1 MESYEGVSLDDTV
14 ELPIKPGI
22 PQSVIVRVMEICGV
36 EYKLKDTNMLDN
48 KYPVLYG
55 SRENI
60 ENAKKYLKLF
70 TESKLVLR
78 DIARLA
84 RRFNTV
90 AKIYTEDDDLKYIME
105 IVSQNVTNRD
115 KLKIL
120 EKVPESNEDCETL
133 DLCGKKIYVYV

>member
-1 MESYEGVSLDDTV
+1 MESYKEIPLDDIV

-22 PQSVIVRVMEICGV
+22 PQSILVRVMEICGV
-36 EYKLKDTNMLDN
+36 EYKLKDANMLDN

-60 ENAKKYLKLF
+60 ENAKEYLKLF
-70 TESKLVLR
+70 TEVRLLLR

-105 IVSQNVTNRD
+105 IISQDVTNRD
-115 KLKIL
+115 KLEIL
-120 EKVPESNEDCETL
+120 DKVPESNEDCETL

>member
-1 MESYEGVSLDDTV
+1 MESYEEIPLDDTV

-22 PQSVIVRVMEICGV
+22 PQSIIVRVMEICGV
-36 EYKLKDTNMLDN
+36 EYKLKDANMLDN
-48 KYPVLYG
+48 KYPVLCG

-60 ENAKKYLKLF
+60 ENAKEYLKLF
-70 TESKLVLR
+70 TEVRLLLR

-105 IVSQNVTNRD
+105 IVSQDVTNRD
-115 KLKIL
+115 KLEIL
-120 EKVPESNEDCETL
+120 DKVPESKEDCETL

>member
-1 MESYEGVSLDDTV
+1 MESYEEIPLDDTV

-22 PQSVIVRVMEICGV
+22 PQSIIVRVMEICGV
-36 EYKLKDTNMLDN
+36 EYKLKDANMFDN

-60 ENAKKYLKLF
+60 ENAKEYLKLF
-70 TESKLVLR
+70 TEVRLLLR

-90 AKIYTEDDDLKYIME
+90 AKIYTEDDDLKYIMG
-105 IVSQNVTNRD
+105 IVSQDVTNRD
-115 KLKIL
+115 KLEIL
-120 EKVPESNEDCETL
+120 DKVPESKEDCETL
-133 DLCGKKIYVYV
+133 DLCEKKIYVYV